1 MRLPTLHQF
10 FRHQLNQGFASR
22 GLAEPSTVDYISDV
36 LARFA
41 QTRALYA
48 VAGTDGRPL
57 EHIVDFL
64 CAARDDGARPNDRA
78 RRRSVM
84 CHLGEYTLFM
94 SGLFRERLRRRGELK
109 YYMEQG
115 STAYGECAGTE
126 PQPGRRQLFQ
136 RIHRDFARIADTLDD
151 MRRGQLGPSL
161 PANAGNLVTALWRR

>member
-10 FRHQLNQGFASR
+10 FRHQISQGFASH
-22 GLAEPSTVDYISDV
+22 GLSEPNTIDYISEV

-48 VAGTDGRPL
+48 VADADGRPL

-64 CAARDDGARPNDRA
+64 CAARDDGARPTDRA

-115 STAYGECAGTE
+115 STAYGECAGVE
-126 PQPGRRQLFQ
+126 PQASRRQLFQ
-136 RIHRDFARIADTLDD
+136 RVHRDFVRIADTLDD
-151 MRRGQLGPSL
+151 MRHDQLGLSL
-161 PANAGNLVTALWRR
+161 PANAENLVTALWRR